1 MKSIVIRT
9 AIVTS
14 LVTALAVSGLSY
26 YAIPKLRS
34 DAPVALDQPYN
45 GVSMQPA
52 VYNGPSPYG
61 YNSRQTVSRQS
72 SPQLSQRTP
81 LARRSSST
89 VARDQY
95 GEPIVRRKR
104 STEKSV
110 LIVAASSGTGAA
122 VGALA
127 GGKKGAGIG
136 ALAGGVG
143 GFIYDRMTANPK

>member
-1 MKSIVIRT
+1 MKSTLIRT
-9 AIVTS
+9 AVVTS

-34 DAPVALDQPYN
+34 DAPVANEQPYN
-45 GVSMQPA
+45 GVTLEPA
-52 VYNGPSPYG
+52 VYNGTSPSS
-61 YNSRQTVSRQS
+61 YNSRQTTSRQVS
-72 SPQLSQRTP
+72 TQPVRRTSLSTP
-81 LARRSSST
+81 SSSI
-89 VARDQY
+89 VPRDAY

-122 VGALA
+122 IGALA

-136 ALAGGVG
+136 ALAGGAG